1 MMIFCEWLVEGVKKT
16 GKRWEIDYINGIF
29 VHLGEKHNI
38 PTPVNETLVRQ
49 LKFLSTPILGYSI
62 SF

>member
-1 MMIFCEWLVEGVKKT
+1 MEK
-16 GKRWEIDYINGIF
+16 DYINGIF